1 MPSEIH
7 HLYYTWKQ
15 MHNHTVKREFVTYD
29 RVRYIEHIAQDLVL
43 YIGHK
48 SSQLAEGKCH
58 THTPYTSTGQ
68 TRSLKSHLQT
78 DVFGPERSPKM

>member
-1 MPSEIH
+1 
-7 HLYYTWKQ
+7 

-58 THTPYTSTGQ
+58 THTI
-68 TRSLKSHLQT
+68 HLNR
-78 DVFGPERSPKM
+78 PNEKP